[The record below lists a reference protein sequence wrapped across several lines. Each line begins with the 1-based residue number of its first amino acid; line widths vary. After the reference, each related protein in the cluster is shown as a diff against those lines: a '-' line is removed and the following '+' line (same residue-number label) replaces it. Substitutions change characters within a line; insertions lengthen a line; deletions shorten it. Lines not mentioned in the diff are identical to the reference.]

1 MQLQTPIPKPNSQ
14 APIPKPIDISIPKP
28 NYKAQF
34 PSPLPKPIDYI
45 NSKAQLQSPIPKL
58 SPLLPRPPHPL
69 SLVIGLWEL
78 GERETGEKYYRA
90 SAFVV
95 CDKCVANV
103 LRVCASALLC
113 VTSVLRMCCVI
124 TIWASSSPLVLLDL
138 RNRKCTNGDRC

>member
-1 MQLQTPIPKPNSQ
+1 MGCKIYKDLLANSQAPIPKPAPNYKAQFQS
-14 APIPKPIDISIPKP
+14 PIPKPIDISIPKP

-78 GERETGEKYYRA
+78 GERETGEK
-90 SAFVV
+90 
-95 CDKCVANV
+95 
-103 LRVCASALLC
+103 
-113 VTSVLRMCCVI
+113 
-124 TIWASSSPLVLLDL
+124 
-138 RNRKCTNGDRC
+138 